1 MLTNITNDW
10 LLVKAVLDDFM
21 DEYGAAEL
29 LKMLIKYLKGE

>member
-1 MLTNITNDW
+1 MLTDKRNDW
-10 LLVKAVLDDFM
+10 SLVKAVLDDFM